1 MKLLEHSP
9 FISALDA
16 FTEGKVLS
24 PRKIVH
30 SQIMQPGQALVLRRV
45 CYTFVVSVRFAS
57 KVQ

>member
-1 MKLLEHSP
+1 MEHSP

-30 SQIMQPGQALVLRRV
+30 SKIMQPGQALVLRRV